1 MTSGELRLLIL
12 VLGLLFI
19 AAVYLWER
27 HKRTQKEI
35 RRKREYAEAFD
46 DPDALSEQIN
56 ELDELVTSREK
67 NIPYIQA
74 ANPEFDSDTA
84 PQEIAEPTDVFDEPI
99 ESQTGPEDAAGQER
113 NDAIL
118 IISIASNKKF
128 FSGDAIMSAMRALN
142 LVPGPM
148 DVFYRYD
155 DSQQNILFTIA
166 SMVEPGTFPI
176 GDMSRFTT
184 SGLTIFGRLP
194 SAKPGSEILEDMLE
208 SAEQLAAQL
217 DGKLLDSQHHP
228 LNDDILSSMHALAR
242 SYPAQQV

>member
-27 HKRTQKEI
+27 HKRTRSEI
-35 RRKREYAEAFD
+35 RKKREFAQAFD
-46 DPDALSEQIN
+46 DPDTLSEQIN

-74 ANPEFDSDTA
+74 ANPDFQLDETDGEPEIMPDAVVAETVEKEPVA
-84 PQEIAEPTDVFDEPI
+84 QARPQ
-99 ESQTGPEDAAGQER
+99 SK
-113 NDAIL
+113 DAIL
-118 IISIASNKKF
+118 IISVASNKKF
-128 FSGDAIMSAMRALN
+128 FSGDAIMSAMRALD

-155 DSQQNILFTIA
+155 DSQQHILFTVA

-176 GDMSRFTT
+176 SDMSRFTT
-184 SGLTIFGRLP
+184 SGLTLFGRLP
-194 SAKPGSEILEDMLE
+194 AVKNGSEIFDDMHE

-217 DGKLLDSQHHP
+217 DGRLLDSQHQP
-228 LNDDILSSMHALAR
+228 LNDQALSDMRQLAQTFF
-242 SYPAQQV
+242 AQTA